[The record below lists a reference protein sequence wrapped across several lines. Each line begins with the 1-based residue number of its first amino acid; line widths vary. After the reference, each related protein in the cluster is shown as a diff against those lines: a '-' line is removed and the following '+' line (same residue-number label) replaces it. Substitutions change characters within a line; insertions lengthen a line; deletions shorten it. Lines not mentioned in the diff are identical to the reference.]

1 MFIVLLYSI
10 AAMYACVFTQ
20 YRVFSKVKMSTKMTH
35 VGPQTMLIGWTKRL
49 STRDFFW
56 KQERRIDTEC

>member
-1 MFIVLLYSI
+1 M
-10 AAMYACVFTQ
+10 TQ
-20 YRVFSKVKMSTKMTH
+20 